1 MSGIRQLPKEIA
13 DKIAAGEVVSAPL
26 SAVKELVENSIDAGA
41 GSIGVEIECG
51 GKTFIRVT
59 DDGSG
64 IDEGDVRLAFAPH
77 ATSKIT
83 EEPDLVSIKT
93 LGFRGEALS
102 SIAAVSRLE
111 MVTKT
116 ADARTARKVVIE
128 GGEFISDEPAGAP
141 DGTSVTVRDLFYN
154 TPARLKFMKSDRS
167 ETTKIV
173 DLMSRI
179 AVAYPDIKIRLSTG
193 GTVLFSTPGRGDRM
207 RTILTV
213 FGDSAGEDLIHIDTR
228 ERGAEAGVGGKAQGR
243 AGGTAS
249 AGGGSGAASDGGSLR
264 LPSLTAWVSNP
275 NRSAKTRRNQIF
287 FVNGRYVK
295 DDVISGAVSDAY
307 REFMFEGRYPLV
319 YLFLEIDPS
328 FVDVNVHPT
337 KSEIKFAEPAEVR
350 EFVKGAIASAL
361 MSKAGV
367 PTARTARQFAS
378 AKRAEREFY
387 RLGEDS
393 AGGESGGEVQGA
405 AVASDTFDTSDA
417 SDTSDTAGAEGEFA
431 EIVNIK
437 QLYSGYEPESTGTV
451 REKSLYE
458 DNGPEAARHG
468 GAETALSGADSLK
481 SEKRKPLGARQNG
494 GAPNQQEFRIDY
506 LQVLGTV
513 FGAYIAAA
521 DEDSFYLVDLHAAH
535 ERVNYE
541 LFMSAYRSGEKLSQ
555 TMLAPEVVRLPAS
568 ARAHTEEWAALL
580 SEVGFD
586 AEIFGDG
593 SLVVKSVPAFLGAD
607 EAMRFLGDIIESGGG
622 SVPDNDRAVER
633 LISRACRA
641 SVKANTKLLGEEARA
656 LLTSL
661 ASCANP
667 YTCPHGRPVFLRYTK
682 YELERLFKRA

>member
-1 MSGIRQLPKEIA
+1 MSVIRQLPKEIA

-26 SAVKELVENSIDAGA
+26 SVVKELVENSIDAGA

-64 IDEGDVRLAFAPH
+64 IDEDDVRLAFAPH
-77 ATSKIT
+77 ATSKISD
-83 EEPDLVSIKT
+83 EPDLVSIKT

-116 ADARTARKVVIE
+116 ADARTARMVAVE
-128 GGEFISDEPAGAP
+128 GGEFIADEPTGAP
-141 DGTSVTVRDLFYN
+141 DGTSITVRDLFYN

-173 DLMSRI
+173 DLMSRL
-179 AVAYPDIKIRLSTG
+179 AVAYPEIKIRLSTG
-193 GTVLFSTPGRGDRM
+193 GTVLFSTPGRGDRLK
-207 RTILTV
+207 TILTV
-213 FGDSAGEDLIHIDTR
+213 FGGSAGEDLIHIDTR
-228 ERGAEAGVGGKAQGR
+228 D
-243 AGGTAS
+243 S
-249 AGGGSGAASDGGSLR
+249 HR

-275 NRSAKTRRNQIF
+275 NRSAKTRRSQVF

-328 FVDVNVHPT
+328 LVDVNVHPT

-350 EFVKGAIASAL
+350 EFVKNAIASAL

-367 PTARTARQFAS
+367 PTARTAQQFAS

-387 RLGEDS
+387 RLDAGS
-393 AGGESGGEVQGA
+393 AGGKFGGEARAA
-405 AVASDTFDTSDA
+405 AVAPDA
-417 SDTSDTAGAEGEFA
+417 SDIAGAEGEFA

-437 QLYSGYEPESTGTV
+437 QLYNGYEPVPTGAVHEKPLDES
-451 REKSLYE
+451 YE
-458 DNGPEAARHG
+458 
-468 GAETALSGADSLK
+468 AEDALPALDSLK
-481 SEKRKPLGARQNG
+481 TEKRKPQGARQSG
-494 GAPNQQEFRIDY
+494 VAPNQQEFRIDY

-513 FGAYIAAA
+513 FGAYIAAV

-541 LFMSAYRSGEKLSQ
+541 RFMSAYRSGERLTQ

-586 AEIFGDG
+586 AELFGDG
-593 SLVVKSVPAFLGAD
+593 SLVVKSVPAFMGAD
-607 EAMRFLGDIIESGGG
+607 EAMRFAGDIIESGGG

-641 SVKANTKLLGEEARA
+641 SVKANTKLADEEARA
-656 LLTSL
+656 LLASL
-661 ASCANP
+661 AGCANP
-667 YTCPHGRPVFLRYTK
+667 YTCPHGRPVFIRYTK